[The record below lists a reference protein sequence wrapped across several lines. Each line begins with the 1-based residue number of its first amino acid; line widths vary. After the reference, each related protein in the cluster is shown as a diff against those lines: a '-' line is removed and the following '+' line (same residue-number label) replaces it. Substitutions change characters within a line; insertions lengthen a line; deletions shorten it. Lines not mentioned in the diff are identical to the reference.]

1 MIALIWHSTIV
12 ARSDSLDSSSILV
25 IVFVKESKNIALV
38 SLYAD
43 YSIALR
49 FHRRTFHERSMRASQ
64 RTVVN
69 KFINYIL
76 SAINTV
82 EGALILHG

>member
-43 YSIALR
+43 
-49 FHRRTFHERSMRASQ
+49 
-64 RTVVN
+64 
-69 KFINYIL
+69 
-76 SAINTV
+76 
-82 EGALILHG
+82 